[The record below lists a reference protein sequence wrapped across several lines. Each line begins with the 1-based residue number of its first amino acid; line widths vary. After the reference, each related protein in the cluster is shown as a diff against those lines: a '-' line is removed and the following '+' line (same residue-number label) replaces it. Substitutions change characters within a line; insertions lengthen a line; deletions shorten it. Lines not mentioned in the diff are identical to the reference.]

1 MNFIKIPFILNI
13 MIYLIKI
20 ILIIIYNNNLILII
34 KKNNKSIN
42 KNHNRIIIKD
52 LVYVIIIAI
61 VNAVYYINKWLKDN
75 MCYNSNNKKLVKRK
89 IAYMNFNL
97 FRLTMNTH
105 NKHKIF

>member
-34 KKNNKSIN
+34 KKNNKRIN

-52 LVYVIIIAI
+52 LAYVIIIAI
-61 VNAVYYINKWLKDN
+61 VNAVYYINK
-75 MCYNSNNKKLVKRK
+75 
-89 IAYMNFNL
+89 
-97 FRLTMNTH
+97 
-105 NKHKIF
+105 